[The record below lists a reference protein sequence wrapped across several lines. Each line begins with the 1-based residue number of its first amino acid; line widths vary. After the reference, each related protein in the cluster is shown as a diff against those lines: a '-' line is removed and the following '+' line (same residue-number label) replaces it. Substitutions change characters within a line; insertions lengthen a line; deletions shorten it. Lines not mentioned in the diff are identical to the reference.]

1 MGTLGQTE
9 VIGSELFLRQLL
21 ESSLF
26 VIPLLVFLLDL
37 IKTEQMCCQLAAVI
51 VTIYKIQLISY
62 D

>member
-21 ESSLF
+21 ESALF